1 MSEGKAAAKGDG
13 RNVYQRLVAVMDEVG
28 RVAMAGTAPKE
39 AGGYRYVRHDDV
51 TAAVRPALVKHGV
64 LVVPSVARHERD
76 GNMTVLEVDVAFVN
90 ADDPSDRV
98 EVRHVGYG
106 IDRQDK
112 GPGKGLS
119 YAVKYALLKVL
130 SLETGDDPEADSVEH
145 EPASRRPARP
155 ASPAGDEGDVAS
167 AYARRFWQVAKGSGV
182 SEKTVRAYVA
192 RHFPGVA
199 STKEMTLDQLTA
211 LTAWARGLGERR
223 ARLSDAMVEA
233 GLTVDEVDGHVQ
245 RVYGCTLDAL
255 TLEEWDHVIAW
266 AGAQEPAAETGPDEE
281 EPPF

>member
-1 MSEGKAAAKGDG
+1 MPDGKAAKD

-51 TAAVRPALVKHGV
+51 TAAVRPALVRHGV
-64 LVVPSVARHERD
+64 LVVPTVASHERD
-76 GNMTVLEVDVAFVN
+76 GNMTVLVVDVSFVN
-90 ADDPSDRV
+90 ADEPEDRV
-98 EVRHVGYG
+98 VVRHVGYG

-112 GPGKGLS
+112 GPGKAMS

-130 SLETGDDPEADSVEH
+130 SLETGDDPEAEAVDH
-145 EPASRRPARP
+145 EPAHRRPARAAVETP
-155 ASPAGDEGDVAS
+155 DESDVAS

-182 SEKTVRAYVA
+182 SEKTVRAYMA
-192 RHFPGVA
+192 RHYPGVE
-199 STKEMTLDQLTA
+199 STKALAIDQLTA
-211 LTAWARGLGERR
+211 LTAWARGIGDRR

-233 GLTVDEVDGHVQ
+233 SLTVDEVDGHVQ

-255 TLEEWDHVIAW
+255 TLEEWDAVIAW
-266 AGAQEPAAETGPDEE
+266 AGTKEQAADAGPDEE
-281 EPPF
+281 PPF